1 MFRSAKR
8 SSRPTRRTWKR
19 TYLRGAEIILFRL
32 YFDSSVFVR
41 VDIDYH
47 ALEDVVEQAVD
58 VEVADAV
65 EGHHN
70 DQTNTEQAWS
80 G

>member
-1 MFRSAKR
+1 M
-8 SSRPTRRTWKR
+8 
-19 TYLRGAEIILFRL
+19 
-32 YFDSSVFVR
+32 YFDSSVFVS

>member
-19 TYLRGAEIILFRL
+19 AYLRGAEIISCWL

>member
-1 MFRSAKR
+1 M
-8 SSRPTRRTWKR
+8 
-19 TYLRGAEIILFRL
+19 IQ
-32 YFDSSVFVR
+32 FVR

-70 DQTNTEQAWS
+70 DQTNTEQAW
-80 G
+80 

>member
-1 MFRSAKR
+1 M
-8 SSRPTRRTWKR
+8 
-19 TYLRGAEIILFRL
+19 IQ
-32 YFDSSVFVR
+32 FVR

-58 VEVADAV
+58 VKVADTV

-70 DQTNTEQAWS
+70 NQPDTKHGQVRS
-80 G
+80 GRDRLGQMRQEMKGQVSDSMNSNVGKRGDEKN